1 MKWVGHVARMGKG
14 EVYTEFWV
22 WKLEEKGSLGRPRRS
37 LEYNIKMDL
46 QGVECGV
53 HGLDRPGSG

>member
-22 WKLEEKGSLGRPRRS
+22 WKLEGKGSLGRPRPS
-37 LEYNIKMDL
+37 LEDNIKMDL
-46 QGVECGV
+46 EGGECGV
-53 HGLDRPGSG
+53 HGLD